1 MHSGAQVSLYPT
13 SGNSAGIPIDAVK
26 AIAPNRGRLG
36 IETDA
41 LDRFARTA
49 RRKPEIERR

>member
-1 MHSGAQVSLYPT
+1 MHSGAQVSLYPR
-13 SGNSAGIPIDAVK
+13 SGHSAGIPIDAVM
-26 AIAPNRGRLG
+26 AIAPNCGRLR

>member
-1 MHSGAQVSLYPT
+1 MYSGAQVSLYRT
-13 SGNSAGIPIDAVK
+13 SGNSVGIPIDALK
-26 AIAPNRGRLG
+26 ATAPNR

>member
-1 MHSGAQVSLYPT
+1 MHSGAQVSLYPR
-13 SGNSAGIPIDAVK
+13 SGHSAGIPIDAVK
-26 AIAPNRGRLG
+26 AIAPNCGRLR

>member
-1 MHSGAQVSLYPT
+1 MYSGAQVSLYPT

-26 AIAPNRGRLG
+26 AIAPNRGKLR